1 MEAEKNSENLTELE
15 RRWSGFKQV
24 NAAFLNM
31 LVKNRSTDYIE
42 VGKSAVSVV
51 FWAKFPGP
59 CICQLPTAFIAKPPA
74 KFGKWQNN

>member
-42 VGKSAVSVV
+42 VGKSAVSVEDV
-51 FWAKFPGP
+51 GRPRITRRGSR
-59 CICQLPTAFIAKPPA
+59 
-74 KFGKWQNN
+74 